1 MTFIPFARGPPTTA
15 MKQKLNMARAAANA
29 AKRGG
34 GEAEAEAE
42 TEDNLMAVSSAA
54 PTTSS

>member
-1 MTFIPFARGPPTTA
+1 